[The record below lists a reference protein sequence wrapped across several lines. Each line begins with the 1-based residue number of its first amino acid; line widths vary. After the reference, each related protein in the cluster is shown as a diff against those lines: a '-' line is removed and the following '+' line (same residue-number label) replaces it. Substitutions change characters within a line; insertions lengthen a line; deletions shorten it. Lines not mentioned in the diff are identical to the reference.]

1 MFNCQLFRDLSVE
14 VSQTYW
20 LHTHSRD
27 PLSLWE
33 VNKHHQ
39 TTMLVHGTI
48 LDTWRY
54 TQLIWVWSGRRMC
67 ELCLEMKG
75 NIRESNL
82 SLWSPHRPVIIC
94 PADVCPDQ
102 QAARPRTAAPHPGFA
117 QSQTRSVCGAQS
129 HRAPELPQPL
139 SEIGRTPAD
148 TLSIHIYF
156 TSCVNKPGEQHW
168 KKSTFAGKQKENR
181 LRNHLRNVK
190 RNLFIHAAKPRQ
202 QLKPKKIEK
211 WTCQTRSFSCWR
223 FCITRSGQS

>member
-20 LHTHSRD
+20 SPSQQGSAQSLRGEQTPSDYYVSARYHLRHVKIHTID
-27 PLSLWE
+27 LGE
-33 VNKHHQ
+33 
-39 TTMLVHGTI
+39 
-48 LDTWRY
+48 
-54 TQLIWVWSGRRMC
+54 SGRRMC
-67 ELCLEMKG
+67 ELCFEMKG
-75 NIRESNL
+75 NIHESNL

-102 QAARPRTAAPHPGFA
+102 QAARPQTAAPHPGFA

-156 TSCVNKPGEQHW
+156 TSCVNKPEEQHW
-168 KKSTFAGKQKENR
+168 KKINLCQEIKRKQASESSPQCEEEP
-181 LRNHLRNVK
+181 
-190 RNLFIHAAKPRQ
+190 FYSC
-202 QLKPKKIEK
+202 
-211 WTCQTRSFSCWR
+211 CQTSTTTKAKKNREMDLPNKKF
-223 FCITRSGQS
+223 QLL